1 MARHGGELLRAT
13 ASVINYALQHGKPPR
28 LHLDSFHQALR
39 QKRATFVTLR
49 RDGKLRGCIGTVEAV
64 RPLIAD
70 AAFNAY
76 RRSEEHTSEFQSL
89 MRISYAVFCLKKKNT
104 KKKNTIQH
112 NTNEHT
118 TKV

>member
-49 RDGKLRGCIGTVEAV
+49 RDG
-64 RPLIAD
+64 
-70 AAFNAY
+70 
-76 RRSEEHTSEFQSL
+76 RSEEHTSELQSL
-89 MRISYAVFCLKKKNT
+89 MRTSYAVFCLKKKIPTHTIVYQLLHDYKTQRNT
-104 KKKNTIQH
+104 
-112 NTNEHT
+112 T
-118 TKV
+118 TST

>member
-49 RDGKLRGCIGTVEAV
+49 RDGKLRGCIGSVEPV

-76 RRSEEHTSEFQSL
+76 RAAFRSEERRVGKECVSTGRSRWSPDH
-89 MRISYAVFCLKKKNT
+89 
-104 KKKNTIQH
+104 
-112 NTNEHT
+112 
-118 TKV
+118 

>member
-49 RDGKLRGCIGTVEAV
+49 RDGKLRGCIGSVEPV

-70 AAFNAY
+70 AAFNVY
-76 RRSEEHTSEFQSL
+76 RAAFRDPRFPPLQAAERAGLDLAIRSETRSVWE
-89 MRISYAVFCLKKKNT
+89 A
-104 KKKNTIQH
+104 
-112 NTNEHT
+112 
-118 TKV
+118 